1 MPGPHHY
8 DYIIAGAGCAGLS
21 LVMRLIDSGIAQDKR
36 ILIVDRDSKKKNDRT
51 WCFWEKEPGFFETL
65 VYHRWQNLWFYNHD
79 FQKQLDTA
87 PYSYKLI
94 RGIDFYSHCFST
106 ITRHPGIRF
115 LEGNID
121 GVFSNEAETGI
132 VVNSEKFS
140 CRFLFN
146 SILPGKPELKENE
159 FWMLQHFK
167 GWIIETEA
175 DVFDEHT
182 ATLMDFRTHQD
193 QGATFFYVLPFSRNR
208 ALVEYTLFSDEVLPP
223 QAYDGALQSYVG
235 NLLGGGGY
243 RILEQE
249 YGIIPMTNHRFPQR
263 QHNMVFI
270 GTAGGQTKGS
280 SGYTFRFIQK
290 QTDALM
296 QSLAAYGHPFHLPAG
311 DRRFRYYDSVL
322 LHILQKKKLEGA
334 AVFTDLFR
342 KNRAADVFQFLD
354 NESSLQ
360 QDLRIISSL
369 PFFPFLKAG
378 LHEFRF

>member
-115 LEGNID
+115 LEGNIG

-249 YGIIPMTNHRFPQR
+249 YGIIPMTNHRFPTHQKKII
-263 QHNMVFI
+263 NI

-280 SGYTFRFIQK
+280 SGYTFYFIQK
-290 QTDALM
+290 HSKKIVETLM
-296 QSLAAYGHPFHLPAG
+296 QTGSPIIPTPSPRFH
-311 DRRFRYYDSVL
+311 FYDSVL
-322 LHILQKKKLEGA
+322 LHILQNNTLPGKDI
-334 AVFTDLFR
+334 FTTLFR
-342 KNRAADVFQFLD
+342 KNNASRVFTFLN
-354 NESSLQ
+354 NET
-360 QDLRIISSL
+360 SL
-369 PFFPFLKAG
+369 PDEIKLISTLPTLPFLKAAIKQNI
-378 LHEFRF
+378 